1 VIYIPAGVQ
10 QGPYSLFFSCS
21 LSSIIRE
28 LRQLIMERRYS
39 EKDETFWRRMVL
51 PEEDRSSLTDAEWK
65 GGYRWFRS
73 ENVVCLEHYRR
84 PQLLPQRKAS

>member
-28 LRQLIMERRYS
+28 LRHLIMERRYS
-39 EKDETFWRRMVL
+39 EKDENFWQRMIL
-51 PEEDRSSLTDAEWK
+51 CEEDRRTSLANTE
-65 GGYRWFRS
+65 
-73 ENVVCLEHYRR
+73 
-84 PQLLPQRKAS
+84 